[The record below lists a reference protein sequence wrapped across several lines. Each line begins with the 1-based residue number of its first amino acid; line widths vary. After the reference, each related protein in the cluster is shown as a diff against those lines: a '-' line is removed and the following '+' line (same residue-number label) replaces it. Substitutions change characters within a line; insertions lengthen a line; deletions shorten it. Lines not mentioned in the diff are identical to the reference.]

1 MVHYSH
7 SILAGLAAAFLAV
20 LALGTFWTDDEA
32 ARITSIS
39 VGYSIT
45 YLFYFSGLWVASRVP
60 ESQHFQRVVVLAAI
74 SFRLLAFTLPSSL
87 SDDHLRYKWEAE
99 TISRGLNPYRTSPA
113 ILGAQDRRIP
123 GYDFSAVYGPVLEVA
138 HWATYQTGLPM
149 KTSSTLAEA
158 LLLILAWRQRWPL
171 WRWMILAWS
180 PLSIYEY
187 WMNGHS
193 DSWLI
198 LLLFAAFVSKGASTW
213 IWLGLATLTKWWP
226 LLLVP
231 LWLAQRF
238 STAGLLAYTLL
249 LASCLLLMPP
259 SEWVTKIRF
268 TTGFLGGWQNNAFL
282 YRFLSD
288 KTQAIGIAAFT
299 SASLPFLKLGMA
311 ESVICFL
318 TIFLAFSANIHL
330 WYLGWLLPFLAL
342 SRWNPLPWLLPMA
355 LLPLAYD
362 PMIGWR
368 LSGAWYEDQLM
379 RIWIWTAVVAFSGY
393 RFFKKWNG

>member
-1 MVHYSH
+1 MVHYSN

-39 VGYSIT
+39 VGYMIT
-45 YLFYFSGLWVASRVP
+45 YLFYFWALWIASRVP
-60 ESQHFQRVVVLAAI
+60 ESQHIKKVVVLAAI

-87 SDDHLRYKWEAE
+87 SDDYLRYQWEAE
-99 TISRGLNPYRTSPA
+99 TIAKGLNPYRTSPA
-113 ILGAQDRRIP
+113 QVAAPDHRIP

-149 KTSSTLAEA
+149 KTSSSLAEA
-158 LLLILAWRQRWPL
+158 LLLLLGWRQRWPI

-180 PLSIYEY
+180 PLSVYEY

-198 LLLFAAFVSKGASTW
+198 LLLFAAFLSKGASGW

-238 STAGLLAYTLL
+238 STTGLLAYALL
-249 LASCLLLMPP
+249 LSSCLLLMPLN
-259 SEWVTKIRF
+259 EWVTKIRF

-282 YRFLSD
+282 YRFLTD
-288 KTQAIGIAAFT
+288 KMQAIGIAAFT

-311 ESVICFL
+311 ESIVCFL
-318 TIFLAFSANIHL
+318 TVFLAFSANIHL
-330 WYLGWLLPFLAL
+330 WYLGWLLPFLAAC
-342 SRWNPLPWLLPMA
+342 RWNPLPWLLPMA

-368 LSGAWYEDQLM
+368 LSGTWYEDQLM
-379 RIWIWTAVVAFSGY
+379 RIWIWTAVVVFSGY
-393 RFFKKWNG
+393 RFFSNRNG